1 MFEYETYMEVKRII
15 YQLYKA
21 GEWDSLDPEIKRVYQ
36 NNLKYWQRRL
46 GIDDEYDGLKLE
58 KGLQND
64 SKKPDRKKYYDHPLS
79 LNRAEGELGFL
90 PISPFSVEAYVIQ
103 KELYQALNAAIENLG
118 NEQRQIILLYYFEDE
133 TEAQI
138 GIELGVC
145 QKTVNNKKQKALDR
159 LKDLLKDFR

>member
-46 GIDDEYDGLKLE
+46 GIDEENNVEPE
-58 KGLQND
+58 KEQQNN
-64 SKKPDRKKYYDHPLS
+64 KKPDRKKYYDHPLS
-79 LNRAEGELGFL
+79 LDRAEGELGFL
-90 PISPFSVEAYVIQ
+90 PISSFSVEAYVIQ

-133 TEAQI
+133 TETQI

-145 QKTVNNKKQKALDR
+145 QKTINNKKQKALDR
-159 LKDLLKDFR
+159 LKELLKDFR